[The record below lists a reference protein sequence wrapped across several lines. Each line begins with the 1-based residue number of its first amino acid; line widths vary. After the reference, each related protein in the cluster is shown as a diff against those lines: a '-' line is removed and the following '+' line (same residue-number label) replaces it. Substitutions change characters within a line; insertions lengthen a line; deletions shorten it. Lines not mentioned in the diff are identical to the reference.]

1 MLYAEKIGFLGLLIC
16 GGGICLTAWMLL
28 LKTTNTVPV
37 IPVTPITP
45 EEHQNQAWA
54 TNKASNTKFGV
65 ICESPAS
72 TYSSCYS
79 FTGFYASVTEGGIVT
94 LIDEDHKVFNFVN
107 MGCIIAPADEIGNDA
122 CVLSDGFE
130 EEELEQE

>member
-1 MLYAEKIGFLGLLIC
+1 MKEELAKAGLALILISILVAA
-16 GGGICLTAWMLL
+16 GIVGSVFFPMREN
-28 LKTTNTVPV
+28 NT
-37 IPVTPITP
+37 IPVTPVTP
-45 EEHQNQAWA
+45 EELQNEAWA

-79 FTGFYASVTEGGIVT
+79 FTGFYASVSEGGIVT
-94 LIDEDHKVFNFVN
+94 LIDEDHKVFHFAN

-122 CVLSDGFE
+122 CVLTDGFLE
-130 EEELEQE
+130 EFEQE